1 MKIRVTEL
9 GTHRP
14 NKYPLLL
21 YSQLWPR
28 EKYINTRKT
37 WWNKGPALDGRR
49 IQCGFFRKPS
59 IMSLWIQQTFS
70 KEALWK
76 WIIRFILVCMH
87 LHFPFLQN
95 VSRFFLA
102 YIIAVLLLYLY
113 LIDLASSKVLFSG
126 LELVLSILL
135 SYRLNSKSFFW
146 FLWLHLSPLWISSNS
161 LRPVCI
167 SALTLKDNLG
177 QEHHGSEEGWR
188 SFT

>member
-1 MKIRVTEL
+1 MEQRTCL
-9 GTHRP
+9 GWQEDP
-14 NKYPLLL
+14 M
-21 YSQLWPR
+21 
-28 EKYINTRKT
+28 
-37 WWNKGPALDGRR
+37 R
-49 IQCGFFRKPS
+49 I
-59 IMSLWIQQTFS
+59 IQEAFHYVSVNSADIFQ
-70 KEALWK
+70 EALWK

-113 LIDLASSKVLFSG
+113 LIDLASSRVLFSG
-126 LELVLSILL
+126 LELVFSILL
-135 SYRLNSKSFFW
+135 SYSLNSKSFW

-167 SALTLKDNLG
+167 SALTPKDNLGQEHHESEEGWSLRPVCISALTLKDSLG
-177 QEHHGSEEGWR
+177 QEHHGSEEGSR